1 MARQK
6 NQSYKKTQSYKE
18 IQADWRWIRSMDPK
32 AAAEALQWM
41 NEHPNERKE
50 LERILYYSEADFK
63 KKFSSE
69 ELESAEKKAPISY
82 NPEAFLPEEVR
93 NAIYDDMRWF
103 NRAKYMPENS
113 EESPDMYLPK
123 NIAEGLH
130 ELTELQREVLFRTVV
145 NRESTESVA
154 RDKNCSS
161 RNIRDIRTRALDY
174 LRKRAMGDK
183 RGDMPTTALFVII
196 VILAAAYFLLRPV
209 FEIPPEVLPWYTYVL
224 IPVFFA
230 VAFIVYRKAQIRKT
244 TEAVRQ
250 WWRHLNGSAEN

>member
-69 ELESAEKKAPISY
+69 ELELAEKKAPISY

-103 NRAKYMPENS
+103 NRAKYMPESS

-161 RNIRDIRTRALDY
+161 LNIRDIRTRALDY

-183 RGDMPTTALFVII
+183 RGDMPTIVLFVII

-209 FEIPPEVLPWYTYVL
+209 FEMLPEVLPWYAYVL
-224 IPVFFA
+224 IPIFFA
-230 VAFIVYRKAQIRKT
+230 VAFIVYRKAQIQKT
-244 TEAVRQ
+244 TEAVRR
-250 WWRHLNGSAEN
+250 WWRHLNGSAED